1 MESREDHDG
10 EQSLQQK
17 MQPSQKERNGK
28 CYAECGKWKN
38 VASNMYISLTR
49 IHSCVTHLQFESSN
63 LKGKRAFRQVPTENT
78 LRFYSDI

>member
-1 MESREDHDG
+1 MMENSLYNKRCSPPKKREM
-10 EQSLQQK
+10 ENVMLNVA
-17 MQPSQKERNGK
+17 NG
-28 CYAECGKWKN
+28 KN
-38 VASNMYISLTR
+38 VASNMYISLTH